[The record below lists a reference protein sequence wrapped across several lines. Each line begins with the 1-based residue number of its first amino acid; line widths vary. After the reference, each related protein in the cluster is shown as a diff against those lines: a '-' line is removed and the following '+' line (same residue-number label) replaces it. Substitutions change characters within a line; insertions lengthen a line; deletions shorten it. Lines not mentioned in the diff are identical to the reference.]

1 MDTENQHTVQ
11 ACIDLGDHYRQQG
24 CMDRALTLY
33 RQAID
38 LKPDLVRAVFK
49 TAMVLQLTGK
59 SEEAAKAYRQCLARD
74 PSLAQ
79 AWNNLGG
86 ILKEA
91 GAYKEALDC
100 FSRALA
106 LAPELSQ
113 AHFNLGYLFEQAGR
127 VDDSLACYE
136 KALALEP
143 ENAKIC
149 SQLVFLLQSSCDW
162 RNLGRFTDRLDA
174 MTRRDLATGGTV
186 SETPFKNIARTED
199 TALNAA
205 VACFWAHN
213 LSRRTQKLNLSWEP
227 RAEVRNDSRI
237 RVGYLSDRF
246 RHAATAHQML
256 SLFGLHNRD
265 DFFIITYSYGHDD
278 GSIYRRRIEQDS
290 DSFVD
295 IATIGDPDAAR
306 RIRRD
311 RVDILIDLKGHTENN
326 RLGISALR
334 PAPVQATWLGF
345 PGSSGA
351 SFFDY
356 VICDRIVIPESDC
369 RHFSEQPVWLP
380 HCYYPTDFRQPVAPR
395 SWQRNDFGLPRKGV
409 VLCSFNQPYKIDSTI
424 FDCWMSVMAQVPDAV
439 LWLQEKN
446 DTVTANLR
454 REAANRGIDPARL
467 IFSGSLPK
475 DQHLA
480 RLRLADLCLDTR
492 TYNGHTTTA
501 DALWVGVPV
510 VTLQGNHFASRVSA
524 SILSALGMD
533 ELITHDMD
541 SYQDLVLA
549 LAADGKSRRVL
560 REKIAANRK
569 WAPLFDT
576 PRFVRNLE
584 AAYRE
589 MWRIRIGGEQP
600 CTIRVTEIAE

>member
-1 MDTENQHTVQ
+1 MVTEHRHTAR
-11 ACIDLGDHYRQQG
+11 ACIDLGDQYRQSG
-24 CMDRALTLY
+24 RMDRALTLY
-33 RQAID
+33 RQAVD
-38 LKPDLVRAVFK
+38 LKPDLVQAVFK
-49 TAMVLQLTGK
+49 TAMTLQLTGK
-59 SEEAAKAYRQCLARD
+59 PDEAAEAYRQCLVRD

-91 GAYKEALDC
+91 GAHEEALAC

-106 LAPELSQ
+106 LAPDLPQ

-127 VDDSLACYE
+127 VAEALASYE
-136 KALALEP
+136 KALSLDP
-143 ENAKIC
+143 ENAKIS
-149 SQLVFLLQSSCDW
+149 SQLVFLMQSSCTW
-162 RNLGRFTDRLDA
+162 RNIDGFVGRLDA
-174 MTRRDLATGGTV
+174 MSRRNLAAGGTV
-186 SETPFKNIARTED
+186 AETPFKNIARTED

-205 VACFWAHN
+205 VSRFWAGDI
-213 LSRRTQKLNLSWEP
+213 SRRTQRLNLAWEP

-237 RVGYLSDRF
+237 RVAYLSDRF

-256 SLFGLHNRD
+256 SLFGLHNREE
-265 DFFIITYSYGHDD
+265 FFIITYSCGQDD
-278 GSIYRRRIEQDS
+278 GSIYRRRIQQDS
-290 DSFVD
+290 DRFVD
-295 IATIGDPDAAR
+295 IAAISDQEAAR
-306 RIRRD
+306 CIRTD
-311 RVDILIDLKGHTENN
+311 QVDILVDLKGHTENN

-345 PGSSGA
+345 PGPSGA
-351 SFFDY
+351 DFFDY
-356 VICDRIVIPESDC
+356 VICDRIVLPESDH

-446 DTVTANLR
+446 DTVTTNLR
-454 REAANRGIDPARL
+454 REARNRGVDPARL
-467 IFSGSLPK
+467 IFAGPLPK

-480 RLRLADLCLDTR
+480 RLSLADLCLDTR

-510 VTLQGNHFASRVSA
+510 VTLQGAHFASRVSA
-524 SILSALGMD
+524 SILAALGMN
-533 ELITHDMD
+533 ELITHSMSDYRDRVMH
-541 SYQDLVLA
+541 LA
-549 LAADGKSRRVL
+549 TDGQARR
-560 REKIAANRK
+560 RIQEKIACNRNRE
-569 WAPLFDT
+569 PLFDT

-589 MWRIRIGGEQP
+589 MLGIQIGGEQP
-600 CTIRVTEIAE
+600 RSIRVAETH